1 MHLLSAL
8 TLATLAISA
17 VAKKL
22 PLPGWDKYAEERGFA
37 GHEDPREFGHGGLQA
52 REANPKAIES
62 WEQAHGSKAAVYKP
76 YGEHESFGQHAARSD
91 QPLHADHHGPGRE
104 PAGHHA
110 RSAREHFGNPFEGLH
125 GGEHH
130 ARAVSGAAEGHY
142 PGDKYYEE
150 YHNEQGSH
158 HARDA
163 EARMPFE
170 QQAAVPFHR
179 PHQARDAEARMLY
192 EHSSHLESNEHIHHQ
207 ARDAETRLPHEQHA
221 AEPFHRPH
229 QARDAEDKREQQ
241 NYFSRLAH
249 AASQAAAKASQ
260 GAPQGWRVQARGNAA
275 TTTRVRV
282 ADHNGGEERE
292 DAGARKTG
300 AAKLAGAWGFPW

>member
-1 MHLLSAL
+1 MHFLPAL
-8 TLATLAISA
+8 TLAAIATSA

-52 REANPKAIES
+52 REAGPEAIES

-76 YGEHESFGQHAARSD
+76 YGEHEGFEQHAARAE
-91 QPLHADHHGPGRE
+91 QALHADHHGPDWE
-104 PAGHHA
+104 QAVHHA
-110 RSAREHFGNPFEGLH
+110 RSAQEHFGHPSEGFH

-130 ARAVSGAAEGHY
+130 ARAVPGAAEGHY

-150 YHNEQGSH
+150 YHNEHGSH
-158 HARDA
+158 RARDA

-179 PHQARDAEARMLY
+179 PHQARDAEARMPY
-192 EHSSHLESNEHIHHQ
+192 EHASPAGPNEHIHHQ
-207 ARDAETRLPHEQHA
+207 ARNAEARLPHEQA
-221 AEPFHRPH
+221 TEPFHRPH
-229 QARDAEDKREQQ
+229 QAHDAEDKREQQ

-249 AASQAAAKASQ
+249 AASQAAAKTTQ

-275 TTTRVRV
+275 TTTRARV
-282 ADHNGGEERE
+282 GDQGGEEGGH
-292 DAGARKTG
+292 AAARKTG
-300 AAKLAGAWGFPW
+300 APKLAGGWGFP